1 MKNEL
6 SIAFIGKGGK
16 GGICGAPARR
26 AAGRPG
32 RVCAAYDRHVI
43 DINQDARGAWTA
55 AGGLAAAPCGSALAR
70 SRAGRFAAKA
80 RNIEDGVA
88 CARQSRQDDTLA
100 ARAAARTALAGE
112 WGK

>member
-6 SIAFIGKGGK
+6 SIAFIGKGGNR
-16 GGICGAPARR
+16 GIGDAPARR

-32 RVCAAYDRHVI
+32 RVCAANDRHVI

-55 AGGLAAAPCGSALAR
+55 AGRPVAAACGSALAR
-70 SRAGRFAAKA
+70 SRARRFAVTA

-100 ARAAARTALAGE
+100 VRVAAWTALAGGA
-112 WGK
+112 GK